1 MNHIEVMTEELS
13 ALLSSVNGD
22 CYLGQEK
29 EEKLVSVVRRQYA
42 TSPAQPAPATEA
54 VRLLKHL
61 GPKPWQ
67 TSAEAW
73 AQARLIADF
82 EEAYTRPQ
90 LAAQPTSLVEG
101 MAKILVERLEEEQAV
116 YLSMQ
121 TAKSFVQSMLL
132 AQHSTGEPK

>member
-1 MNHIEVMTEELS
+1 MLRFK
-13 ALLSSVNGD
+13 
-22 CYLGQEK
+22 K
-29 EEKLVSVVRRQYA
+29 EEKLLGPNEQAALDFVIDMLA
-42 TSPAQPAPATEA
+42 TSPVQQAPATDP
-54 VRLLKHL
+54 VRLLKSL

-67 TSAEAW
+67 TSTEAW
-73 AQARLIADF
+73 AQARLISDF
-82 EEAYTRPQ
+82 EDAYTTPP
-90 LAAQPTSLVEG
+90 AAQPTSLVDG